1 NPQWGEFKSTQTE
14 GYEFQLVGN
23 PTSNLRL
30 MFTGSK
36 NITIID
42 DRGARLFAYIA
53 RHLPEWQAKA
63 ATPVNSTLG
72 ATVGA
77 LTTLVTNEAANDK
90 LTLGIRQT
98 RSSEWQFSGVA
109 RYRFDPA
116 SRFKGFA
123 LGNAFTWRDEPV
135 IGYKVRP
142 GTALFDITQPFFG
155 ARTFNV
161 DAWVEY
167 SRVIFQKRVRW
178 ESQLRVQNALDTRN
192 VSPWT
197 ALDDGTG
204 GRFVEQRL
212 LPSALGVSLSAKF
225 SF

>member
-1 NPQWGEFKSTQTE
+1 MLTA
-14 GYEFQLVGN
+14 
-23 PTSNLRL
+23 
-30 MFTGSK
+30 SK

-42 DRGARLFAYIA
+42 DRGARLFAYID
-53 RHLPEWQAKA
+53 RNLPEWQAKA
-63 ATPVNSTLG
+63 GTPVNSTLG
-72 ATVGA
+72 ATVGQLA
-77 LTTLVTNEAANDK
+77 TLITTEVANDK
-90 LTLGIRQT
+90 LTIGIRQT

-116 SRFKGFA
+116 TRLKGLA
-123 LGNAFTWRDEPV
+123 VGRAFNWRDEPV

-142 GTALFDITQPFFG
+142 GTALFDITQPYFG
-155 ARTFNV
+155 AKMLNV

-167 SRVIFQKRVRW
+167 SRVILRKRVRW
-178 ESQLRVQNALDTRN
+178 ESQLRVQNVLNNRSVA
-192 VSPWT
+192 PWT

-212 LPSALGVSLSAKF
+212 LPNALGVSLSSKF